1 MSVSL
6 LAGQLSPTGF
16 SQCSSSQK
24 LSTGPEGKVK
34 LMLLFSGISSYNPL
48 LCIHYFSWIAECL
61 FSFLRMSSKNK
72 ALWTP
77 ARHTHMWF
85 VCCPFIVGSKT
96 VLAAALL
103 LLSCSRTQR
112 SQSLNPLCLN
122 VKYRQELRALFSEN
136 LHLWQVKLWV
146 PENWNSGHN
155 LINRGLAWGQVF
167 ILGLLP
173 VWRAF
178 ASGQESSCSAD
189 RSNELRQC
197 YIDY

>member
-1 MSVSL
+1 MSEVRLSRGQFIALYNTTSSVMSVSL

-112 SQSLNPLCLN
+112 SQSLNPLCL
-122 VKYRQELRALFSEN
+122 RSSGPCFLRTCTYDRLN
-136 LHLWQVKLWV
+136 Y
-146 PENWNSGHN
+146 
-155 LINRGLAWGQVF
+155 
-167 ILGLLP
+167 
-173 VWRAF
+173 
-178 ASGQESSCSAD
+178 ESLKTEIQGTTLSTGA
-189 RSNELRQC
+189 
-197 YIDY
+197 